1 MRLPVGPVAQ
11 NGGERPRGAPVVV
24 PRTGREFGGAMF
36 QHPAQV
42 LGFELIGFADPEP
55 LGDERLHPG
64 RAFEVPLDPALG
76 PWLRAS
82 Q

>member
-1 MRLPVGPVAQ
+1 
-11 NGGERPRGAPVVV
+11 
-24 PRTGREFGGAMF
+24 MF